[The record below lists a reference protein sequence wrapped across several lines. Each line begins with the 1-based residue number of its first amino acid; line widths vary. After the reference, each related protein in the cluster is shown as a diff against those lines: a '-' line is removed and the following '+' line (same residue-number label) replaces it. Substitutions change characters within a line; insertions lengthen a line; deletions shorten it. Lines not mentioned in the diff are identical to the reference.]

1 MKKKVLSIV
10 AVVLVLC
17 CAIGGTLAWLTAK
30 SEVVTNTFAPSNIKI
45 ELKETT
51 GTQYNMVPGQT
62 IAKDPAAKVLAGSE
76 ECWLF
81 VKLEKFANFDT
92 FMTYEMANGWE
103 KVTGAPGVY
112 ARKVLTAN
120 IGTAYSVLAGDQ
132 VTVKDSVDETMMNSL
147 TTANY
152 PTLTITAYATQLYK
166 SNGVEFS
173 AAEAWDNAPKG

>member
-1 MKKKVLSIV
+1 
-10 AVVLVLC
+10 
-17 CAIGGTLAWLTAK
+17 
-30 SEVVTNTFAPSNIKI
+30 
-45 ELKETT
+45 
-51 GTQYNMVPGQT
+51 
-62 IAKDPAAKVLAGSE
+62 
-76 ECWLF
+76 
-81 VKLEKFANFDT
+81 
-92 FMTYEMANGWE
+92 MANGWE
-103 KVTGAPGVY
+103 EVTGAPGVY